1 METEQAVEL
10 LRRVARA
17 ESCPRDAASISSV
30 VEALARLQSFI
41 DGRHVMVAKLVA
53 EVSSFPEKSLADGGR
68 TGLREA
74 GRLLRRAETTD
85 VVPEFGKALDAG
97 RVSGAHVDV
106 LTRALGQLEPEQR
119 VGLIGQASS
128 LVLIAERATPD
139 EFARTVR
146 DEIRRLEQ
154 PCDAEQRLQ
163 RQQRAIRF
171 SSFIDKD
178 TGMGRWNATWD
189 PQTMVRLE
197 TRLDHQLQA
206 MFHDR
211 QPDGC
216 PSDPMD
222 KQSYL
227 RALAMLALLDQQ
239 GANPGKPEV
248 IVVVDHTQPGPDGQ
262 PAIDWGLPVE
272 LPDGVLADV
281 RSRATTHTVVVRNGV
296 VINAGGD
303 LDLGRTTRQPNRAQ
317 RRALRGQYATCAI
330 PGCCVR
336 FDKTELHHVIW
347 WRLGGCTNLDNLVP
361 LCWLH
366 HQRVHK
372 DGWLLHLAPD
382 RTLTIT
388 LPDRQVMTTGPP
400 RRNAA

>member
-1 METEQAVEL
+1 VSE
-10 LRRVARA
+10 
-17 ESCPRDAASISSV
+17 
-30 VEALARLQSFI
+30 LARLRAWVDSR
-41 DGRHVMVAKLVA
+41 DVAAAKLVS
-53 EVSSFPEKSLADGGR
+53 EMSSFPEKSLADAGR

-74 GRLLRRAETTD
+74 GQTIRRAETVD
-85 VVPEFGKALDAG
+85 QVPEFGKALDAG
-97 RVSGAHVDV
+97 RLSGAHVDV
-106 LTRALGQLEPEQR
+106 LTRALGRLEPDQR
-119 VGLIGQASS
+119 GGLIGQAAS
-128 LVLIAERATPD
+128 LVLIAEHATPD

-146 DEIRRLEQ
+146 NEIRRLEQ
-154 PCDAEQRLQ
+154 PGDGVERLQ
-163 RQQRAIRF
+163 RQKRAIRF
-171 SSFIDKD
+171 NSFIDND
-178 TGMGRWNATWD
+178 TGMGRWQATWD
-189 PQTMVRLE
+189 PETMVRLE
-197 TRLDHQLQA
+197 TRIDHQLQA

-211 QPDGC
+211 QPDCC
-216 PSDPMD
+216 PTDPME

-227 RALAMLALLDQQ
+227 RALAVLALLD
-239 GANPGKPEV
+239 GGGSKAGKPEV

-272 LPDGVLADV
+272 LPDSVLADV
-281 RSRATTHTVVVRNGV
+281 RARATTHTVVVRNGV

-303 LDLGRTTRQPNRAQ
+303 LDLGRSTRQPNRAQ

-336 FDKTELHHVIW
+336 FSKTELHHVIW
-347 WRLGGCTNLDNLVP
+347 WRFGGCTNLDNLVP

-372 DGWLLHLAPD
+372 DGWLLRLSQD

-388 LPDRQVMTTGPP
+388 LPDGQVMTTGPP